1 METLSEN
8 GILAQNIVQ
17 EILKAKKQLK
27 LYPANNPIYIKTIED
42 TFQRFDSFF
51 ELHDELTLKIKPNE
65 IFFSNEKIYENPHKD
80 DNFALFFFKDGVREV
95 TFIKGFTRKEFE
107 DFMTILYTDF
117 ENVAVNDDIVTLL
130 WEKNFEHIK
139 YIADESFLLDEEED
153 KQQRFYENVK
163 DKLYSDED
171 LMKAYYDG
179 MKAVEEKPN
188 ITIKLTDLDLQYISQ
203 DIEEEKR
210 PKIDKVL
217 KILIEILH
225 LWKDKGFFSETVD
238 FMSNALLFCVRS
250 GDFGRAESIV
260 RSVKSVLEKSALDKD
275 KERTLNKIFTFINS
289 ESFIREIGS
298 AVDQE
303 RDVEEEQLK
312 AFIKNMDRS
321 AVPVFM
327 QLLGEMQTIKGRR
340 LLIEVL
346 SILGKLDIDAIVK
359 GLYDERWYVVRNVI
373 LILGKIA
380 DRTAFQHLVN
390 ILSHPEER
398 VRKEII
404 KVMGDI
410 ESFNIL
416 PHLKKTLGDP
426 ETSVRMTAVRTL
438 GSVRSE
444 GAKKILLEE
453 ISKKAFLP
461 KDFSE
466 KKEFYEAITH
476 WDDQDIKE
484 FLRARLDKKGFWRKT
499 RHYEARACAAYAI
512 GLMGDRDAIPS
523 LQKAQ
528 GSKNKILQKFSASAL
543 KQLKS

>member
-179 MKAVEEKPN
+179 RKAVEEKPN

-346 SILGKLDIDAIVK
+346 AILGKLDIDAIVK
-359 GLYDERWYVVRNVI
+359 GLYDDRWYVVRNVI